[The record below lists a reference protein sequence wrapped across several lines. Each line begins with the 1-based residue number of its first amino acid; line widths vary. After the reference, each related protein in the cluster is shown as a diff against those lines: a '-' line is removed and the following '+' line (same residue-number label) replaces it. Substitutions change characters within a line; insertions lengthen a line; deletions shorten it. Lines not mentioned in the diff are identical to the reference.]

1 MYAIVDVKDKQF
13 KVRED
18 DTLYVPYHSDAEEDQ
33 QLTLDRVLLVSYEDG
48 DVTLGTPTVEDA
60 SVSARV
66 LEHVKGDKVIVFKKK
81 RRKRYRVKRGHR
93 QQYTQIQ
100 IESLNVN
107 GAAPASTETDDSAD
121 TEPASATDE
130 TDEASPEPETA
141 GEDSTD
147 EADVETAETDASD
160 ADASDDESDSP
171 EEPPEAEAADETA
184 EADTDAVDDVF
195 ADEED
200 EDETDMDEAEDTES
214 FSDDNP
220 FDQETAFDDIDEDA
234 DDEKKSD

>member
-33 QLTLDRVLLVSYEDG
+33 ELTLDRVLLVSDEEG
-48 DVTLGTPTVEDA
+48 DVSLGSPTVEDA

-107 GAAPASTETDDSAD
+107 GAVSTATETNEPADEAESTEA
-121 TEPASATDE
+121 EE
-130 TDEASPEPETA
+130 EAP
-141 GEDSTD
+141 
-147 EADVETAETDASD
+147 SD
-160 ADASDDESDSP
+160 AD
-171 EEPPEAEAADETA
+171 EE
-184 EADTDAVDDVF
+184 
-195 ADEED
+195 
-200 EDETDMDEAEDTES
+200 
-214 FSDDNP
+214 
-220 FDQETAFDDIDEDA
+220 
-234 DDEKKSD
+234 EKKENDSDA